1 MNRSS
6 KGFFQNLSPG
16 DISKQPRRLKILH
29 KSASIQIPHCL
40 CLQKKYREE
49 ADRTMSHYVPVLD
62 TPEMQRVRENQ
73 KNFSTV
79 SNKCKWW
86 TMLALWEGQYV
97 FERCRTYSM
106 KSEDGVRWLR
116 VRLRVCCKVLNF
128 IESSWKLNVW
138 CQFFLLKAVEYVLLA
153 SFQANPEQKLRC
165 ILLLTW
171 ASIVCCDSLF
181 SSLFF
186 IVIWPL

>member
-1 MNRSS
+1 MDRASYTSVIDTPDIIHAQQMRNIVSQVDYRNEPVFKRFLS
-6 KGFFQNLSPG
+6 KS
-16 DISKQPRRLKILH
+16 ISWR
-29 KSASIQIPHCL
+29 SASIQISHCL

-86 TMLALWEGQYV
+86 TMLALWGQYV

-116 VRLRVCCKVLNF
+116 VCCKVLNF

-138 CQFFLLKAVEYVLLA
+138 CQFFFTQ
-153 SFQANPEQKLRC
+153 SSR
-165 ILLLTW
+165 
-171 ASIVCCDSLF
+171 VCF
-181 SSLFF
+181 TR
-186 IVIWPL
+186 